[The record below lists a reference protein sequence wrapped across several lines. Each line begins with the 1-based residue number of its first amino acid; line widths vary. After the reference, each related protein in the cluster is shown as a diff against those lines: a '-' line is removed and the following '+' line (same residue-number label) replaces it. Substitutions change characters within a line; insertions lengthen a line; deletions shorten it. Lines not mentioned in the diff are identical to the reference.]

1 MSSLSAERK
10 KIVILA
16 TLPAVLTMPAILTS
30 QHLRGLPL
38 RVFVI
43 GYALAMGALLA
54 YVIAQLVRLKR
65 GDRTS
70 APTSVQRSKA

>member
-54 YVIAQLVRLKR
+54 YVITQLVKLKR
-65 GDRTS
+65 YNRT
-70 APTSVQRSKA
+70 AQRSKA

>member
-43 GYALAMGALLA
+43 GYALAMATLLA
-54 YVIAQLVRLKR
+54 YVIMQLVKLKR
-65 GDRTS
+65 YNRT
-70 APTSVQRSKA
+70 AQRSKA

>member
-1 MSSLSAERK
+1 MSNLSAERK

-16 TLPAVLTMPAILTS
+16 TLPAVLTMPAVLAS

-65 GDRTS
+65 YNRT
-70 APTSVQRSKA
+70 AQRSKA

>member
-1 MSSLSAERK
+1 MSSLSAERR

-43 GYALAMGALLA
+43 GYALAMATLLA
-54 YVIAQLVRLKR
+54 YVITQLVKLKR
-65 GDRTS
+65 YNRT
-70 APTSVQRSKA
+70 AQRSKA